1 MQARL
6 DMLDEKA
13 RGVGREAPETLYDR
27 CDLHATGAKA
37 APLLVMATTMGNAS
51 ATLKRKIRQNAL
63 RGFMAQTP
71 PTAVHPMVFTDSA
84 ELAAEV
90 RAETA
95 KVDRTHSTETAVLD
109 FEQEHGWPTF
119 AGMMKRA
126 EAEAIKL
133 GSPFYGCRDHKLL
146 YNFVYWETYKD
157 AANESVTCRRIWV
170 PVGTGS
176 RHPFH
181 CQTPFLATWWVM

>member
-1 MQARL
+1 MIDHAFDEVEARLGTEPSEAEQQAWRSPLFTLQGLQARL

-133 GSPFYGCRDHKLL
+133 GSVR
-146 YNFVYWETYKD
+146 
-157 AANESVTCRRIWV
+157 
-170 PVGTGS
+170 
-176 RHPFH
+176 
-181 CQTPFLATWWVM
+181 LAVLPPS